1 MNHRPA
7 YREHTPI
14 RGSLARHVG
23 EPVMGESKLR
33 ALAAKAL
40 QAGVLV
46 FVRADLARLPWHE
59 QRVIEQAARRL
70 YG

>member
-1 MNHRPA
+1 MRDDV
-7 YREHTPI
+7 RI
-14 RGSLARHVG
+14 RGSLEPHVG
-23 EPVMGESKLR
+23 EPVMGEAELR
-33 ALAAKAL
+33 ALAVKAL